1 MQVRGC
7 NEGASA
13 SQYYTPDGL
22 YRIDGTEMGLLGSGA
37 HGAVR
42 LGQHVQTGEC
52 APAFCCAS
60 APDFPSHTAPFWPGV
75 AVKISPT
82 VVVHSACKEMTAL
95 TRLDHP
101 HIVRLLGVQA
111 PPAAIT
117 LRGRGGGRAGAF
129 QLP

>member
-1 MQVRGC
+1 MFT
-7 NEGASA
+7 S
-13 SQYYTPDGL
+13 D
-22 YRIDGTEMGLLGSGA
+22 
-37 HGAVR
+37 
-42 LGQHVQTGEC
+42 
-52 APAFCCAS
+52 
-60 APDFPSHTAPFWPGV
+60 TAPFWPGV

-111 PPAAIT
+111 PPAAIAT
-117 LRGRGGGRAGAF
+117 TVALAAAALALRGRGGGRAGAF